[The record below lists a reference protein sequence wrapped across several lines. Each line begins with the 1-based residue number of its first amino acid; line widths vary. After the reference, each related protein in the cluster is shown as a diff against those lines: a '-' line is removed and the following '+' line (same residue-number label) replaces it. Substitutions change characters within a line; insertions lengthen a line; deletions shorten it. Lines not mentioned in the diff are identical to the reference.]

1 MQASGITVFFFNR
14 GVAFETGVL
23 ISDISR
29 VEIQLI
35 TNKPTIFIHYLD
47 IDSIPSGIIRFSDEL
62 LMINIFR
69 ALQLHSVLNFK
80 I

>member
-1 MQASGITVFFFNR
+1 MIRTISISFFNR
-14 GVAFETGVL
+14 GFAFETNIL

-35 TNKPTIFIHYLD
+35 TNKSTIFIHHLN
-47 IDSIPSGIIRFSDEL
+47 IDSMPSGIIRFSDEL

-69 ALQLHSVLNFK
+69 ALQLHSVL
-80 I
+80 ISII